1 MNFMKDYFLNLLEF
15 DYWTNARLL
24 AAMQGATEI
33 PQRAQDLFNH
43 LIAAGR
49 IWGSR
54 MVGEMQDVQV
64 WAHFDMANWQQELD
78 RNKTLITDF
87 LHRIEEEDL
96 SRNIHYYTTK
106 GVPYE
111 TSIADMLTHMI
122 IHSGYHQGQIVNL
135 IRPFLTTA
143 PDLMYITYKREKK

>member
-1 MNFMKDYFLNLLEF
+1 MKDYFFNLLEF

-24 AAMQGATEI
+24 AAMQSATEI

-43 LIAAGR
+43 LIAASR

-78 RNKTLITDF
+78 QNRALITDF
-87 LHRIEEEDL
+87 LHSIEEEDL
-96 SRNIHYYTTK
+96 NKKIRYYTTK
-106 GVPYE
+106 GISYE
-111 TSIADMLTHMI
+111 TSISDMLTHVI
-122 IHSGYHQGQIVNL
+122 IHSGYHQGQIVSL
-135 IRPFLTTA
+135 IKPFLTTA
-143 PDLMYITYKREKK
+143 PDLMYITYIREKK